1 MSNDKPTKL
10 NNQIIKLD
18 DLSKITCVWDLLK
31 TLTNLFN
38 NLVIQF
44 STWVRDTNQR
54 PANHGRRGDPIQER
68 GKKGQCTMNLVEFGL
83 FLMVFSDQIRRQ
95 AFERIIIHYF
105 HVMTMMRMKRF
116 ERGRI
121 GVVDYWGI

>member
-18 DLSKITCVWDLLK
+18 DLSKIMRVWDLLK

-44 STWVRDTNQR
+44 ST
-54 PANHGRRGDPIQER
+54 
-68 GKKGQCTMNLVEFGL
+68 
-83 FLMVFSDQIRRQ
+83 
-95 AFERIIIHYF
+95 
-105 HVMTMMRMKRF
+105 
-116 ERGRI
+116 
-121 GVVDYWGI
+121 

>member
-44 STWVRDTNQR
+44 ST
-54 PANHGRRGDPIQER
+54 
-68 GKKGQCTMNLVEFGL
+68 
-83 FLMVFSDQIRRQ
+83 
-95 AFERIIIHYF
+95 
-105 HVMTMMRMKRF
+105 
-116 ERGRI
+116 
-121 GVVDYWGI
+121 